1 MNLFF
6 VYGSGPG
13 ARIMTPEL
21 TGTLLPG
28 VTRESLLT
36 LAADQWYD
44 VGEGRI
50 SMDQWR
56 EDCESG
62 EITGCSPAE
71 PQLSSRHVGSVRSH
85 RHSWD
90 VRDASAG
97 PIAIQT
103 AAVTAGHPDWQSL

>member
-36 LAADQWYD
+36 LAADQG
-44 VGEGRI
+44 VRRRRRP
-50 SMDQWR
+50 DQHGPVAR
-56 EDCESG
+56 G
-62 EITGCSPAE
+62 
-71 PQLSSRHVGSVRSH
+71 LRVR
-85 RHSWD
+85 
-90 VRDASAG
+90 
-97 PIAIQT
+97 
-103 AAVTAGHPDWQSL
+103 